1 MNLVGLAEVRE
12 LETGKGV
19 YHFPKKSILAAME
32 KMRGVLFCIGAG
44 HERQT
49 DNEPTDQ
56 AFRDYH
62 LFHGFDGIL
71 VSAVEV
77 PDDWESVGACRS
89 VLYVSDKVNGGGDGT
104 KNRFRH
110 CFNAGTKAFRSV
122 SNPDWIR
129 IEGESLYVDD
139 RGIVN

>member
-1 MNLVGLAEVRE
+1 MDLIGLAEVRE
-12 LETGKGV
+12 LEIGKGV
-19 YHFPKKSILAAME
+19 YLFPKGSILATVE
-32 KMRGVLFCIGAG
+32 GMRGVLFCIGTG
-44 HERQT
+44 QERQT

-62 LFHGFDGIL
+62 LFHGFDGVL
-71 VSAVEV
+71 VSAVDV
-77 PDDWESVGACRS
+77 PERWESVGACRS

-110 CFNAGTKAFRSV
+110 RFSPGTKAYQTPE
-122 SNPDWIR
+122 NPDWIK
-129 IEGESLYVDD
+129 IEGDSLYVDE